1 MKKSDQKAKN
11 ADDAEEREAKDE
23 GENER
28 EKVEKEVDLVTGAN
42 GKLGKE
48 LVKSLLKKGDV
59 VRALVK
65 SKESIVD
72 LPPGVVPYIGDITH
86 QRVLD
91 DACNGVDNVYHLAA
105 AVSEYRYTTE
115 ELIHINVEGTRNV
128 LDAAEKGGAKHLI
141 FTSTI
146 DVYGRKRKDV
156 LTEESPLKPS
166 DKYGYSKMLAE
177 NIVKEYAS
185 TLPYTILRLATI
197 YGPSFEAPYFKVLKA
212 LQEGKIY
219 LIGNGQNHL
228 ALLHVYDALQS
239 LILPRVYAGIS
250 KNKVYNVTD
259 GNNYTQELLFNMAAD
274 MLKVPRPKRH
284 LSEFI
289 VRLVAKSHGLDSD
302 ELRFLTSNRVID
314 ITKIKSELGFK
325 PVVEMRV
332 GMGEL
337 VTAYLKRSHKS
348 VIS

>member
-11 ADDAEEREAKDE
+11 VEEAEEKEAEAKAE
-23 GENER
+23 GEQ
-28 EKVEKEVDLVTGAN
+28 KVEKEVDLVTGAN
-42 GKLGKE
+42 GKLGRE

-65 SKESIVD
+65 SKENIVD

-86 QRVLD
+86 QKVLD
-91 DACNGVDNVYHLAA
+91 DACIGVDNVYHLAA

-141 FTSTI
+141 FTSTV
-146 DVYGRKRKDV
+146 DVYGRKRRDV
-156 LTEESPLKPS
+156 LNEESPLKPS

-177 NIVKEYAS
+177 NIVKEYVN

-197 YGPSFEAPYFKVLKA
+197 YGPSFETPYFKVFKA

-219 LIGNGQNHL
+219 IIGNGQNHL
-228 ALLHVYDALQS
+228 ALLHIYDALQA
-239 LILPRVYAGIS
+239 LILPRVYREVS

-289 VRLVAKSHGLDSD
+289 VRLVAKSRGLDSD
-302 ELRFLTSNRVID
+302 ELRFLTSNRIID

-325 PVVEMRV
+325 PMVEMRV

-337 VTAYLKRSHKS
+337 VTAYLKRYHK
-348 VIS
+348 

>member
-59 VRALVK
+59 VRALVR
-65 SKESIVD
+65 SKESIVE

-105 AVSEYRYTTE
+105 AVSEYKYTTE

-146 DVYGRKRKDV
+146 DVYGRKRRDV

-274 MLKVPRPKRH
+274 MLKVPRPKRR

-289 VRLVAKSHGLDSD
+289 VRLVAKSRGLDSD

>member
-1 MKKSDQKAKN
+1 MKKG
-11 ADDAEEREAKDE
+11 DAEEKEAKDK
-23 GENER
+23 GEKER

-59 VRALVK
+59 VRALVR
-65 SKESIVD
+65 SKENIVE

-86 QRVLD
+86 QKVLD
-91 DACNGVDNVYHLAA
+91 SACNGVDNVYHLAA
-105 AVSEYRYTTE
+105 AVSEYRYKTE

-128 LDAAEKGGAKHLI
+128 LDAAEKCGAKHLI

-146 DVYGRKRKDV
+146 DVYGRKRREV

-219 LIGNGQNHL
+219 IIGNGQNHL

-259 GNNYTQELLFNMAAD
+259 GNSYTQELLFNMAAD

-325 PVVEMRV
+325 PFVEIRV

-337 VTAYLKRSHKS
+337 VTSYLKRHHKS